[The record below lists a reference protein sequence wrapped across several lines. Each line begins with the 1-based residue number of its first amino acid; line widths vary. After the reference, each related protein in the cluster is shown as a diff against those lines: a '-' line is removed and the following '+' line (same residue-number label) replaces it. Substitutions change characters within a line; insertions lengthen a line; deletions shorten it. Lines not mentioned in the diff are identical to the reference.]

1 MKNIGKYVQGL
12 LKKSLKENL
21 KKSLRKSLNKRGIT
35 TDYLIWILIGL
46 AILVIL
52 IITIAVLKG
61 EGISLIDK
69 IKNLFRFR

>member
-1 MKNIGKYVQGL
+1 MKNIGEYVKAL
-12 LKKSLKENL
+12 LKKSL

>member
-1 MKNIGKYVQGL
+1 MKNIGEYVKAL
-12 LKKSLKENL
+12 LKKSL

-52 IITIAVLKG
+52 VITIAVLKG
-61 EGISLIDK
+61 EGMSLIDK